1 LEETIVLSNIKAVKN
16 SNMEKIMRTMIELYK
31 RNPEELIREFEGGEK
46 AVEILENNIKIM

>member
-1 LEETIVLSNIKAVKN
+1 
-16 SNMEKIMRTMIELYK
+16 MRTMIKLYK